1 MSPSDNARTW
11 YKIDN
16 LRHTLTLYAS
26 RPTTISYRLTAPRFD
41 DEKWKNITPNGSGGW
56 TINDPE
62 VASLNEI
69 QIDGNGNVSGQLVA
83 NVGSESGYQLLDE
96 MGNVVEETVLQAKTI
111 SAHIVAGLISAQ
123 KIVSPLAEIDTLN
136 VREIKPTNG
145 DITINLN
152 SVGADPRVR
161 PLDNPNAGAL
171 AQLIIKGLNNA
182 PVVRIDAEGNAT
194 FSGTLTAQNASVS
207 GILIAKNIQSETIDA
222 LSSQIASSSST
233 LATNYELLTTNLNSV
248 QQELATI
255 KNQPLPNPAYYQNID
270 ASYSNLTVNDTAN
283 IYKAHIADSLVVG
296 TLFIQPSS
304 ILALSEDL
312 RISSLGTIRL
322 FDDAVVIA
330 KNGDMAIKGEVSAT
344 SLAIKNTDGVTVA
357 SIDAS
362 GSAKFNEVIAR
373 KFTLENIATQG
384 ALIADSGMRD
394 DLNGIIPAIKT
405 NAEVAGTGTLPQDTK
420 EVILYNDNV
429 TQNSLIYLT
438 PITDNIQGQ
447 LSVTKKSINPP
458 YFIVSSNNA
467 IHSASAFNW
476 LIIN

>member
-1 MSPSDNARTW
+1 
-11 YKIDN
+11 
-16 LRHTLTLYAS
+16 
-26 RPTTISYRLTAPRFD
+26 
-41 DEKWKNITPNGSGGW
+41 
-56 TINDPE
+56 
-62 VASLNEI
+62 
-69 QIDGNGNVSGQLVA
+69 LVA
-83 NVGSESGYQLLDE
+83 NAGSESGYQLLDE
-96 MGNVVEETVLQAKTI
+96 MGTVVEETVLQAKTI

-207 GILIAKNIQSETIDA
+207 GTLIAKNIQSETIDA